1 MNKAEAQEILATELL
16 QFRTMSYEDLQLQIG
31 SPHVV
36 ERGGASGVLYT
47 IEIEVLWDNPRDMG
61 GYLRVIAS
69 IDDGGFLSAL
79 SPLSS
84 DFIIDADGNFI
95 GE

>member
-1 MNKAEAQEILATELL
+1 MNKSEAQEILDTELL
-16 QFRTMSYEDLQLQIG
+16 QFYALSYEDLYQQIG

-36 ERGGASGVLYT
+36 HSMGANSVLYT
-47 IEIEVLWDNPRDMG
+47 IEIEVFLDNPRVLG
-61 GYLRVIAS
+61 GQLRVLAS

-84 DFIIDADGNFI
+84 DLIIDADGS
-95 GE
+95 

>member
-1 MNKAEAQEILATELL
+1 MNKSEAQEILDTELL
-16 QFRTMSYEDLQLQIG
+16 QFYALSYEDLYQQIG

-36 ERGGASGVLYT
+36 HRMGANSVLYT
-47 IEIEVLWDNPRDMG
+47 IEIEVFLDNPRVLG
-61 GYLRVIAS
+61 GQLRVFAS

-84 DFIIDADGNFI
+84 DLIIDVDGS
-95 GE
+95 

>member
-1 MNKAEAQEILATELL
+1 MNKAEAQKILDTELL
-16 QFRTMSYEDLQLQIG
+16 QFREMSYEDLQGQIG
-31 SPHVV
+31 APYVV
-36 ERGGASGVLYT
+36 QRSGVSGDLYT
-47 IEIEVLWDNPRDMG
+47 LEIEVFLDNPRDPG
-61 GYLRVIAS
+61 GYLRVFGS

-84 DFIIDADGNFI
+84 DFIIDAGDNFI